1 MNVVDEPEYD
11 LRDEEGEI
19 VDVNESIPLKNGN

>member
-11 LRDEEGEI
+11 LRDEEGEL
-19 VDVNESIPLKNGN
+19 VDVAKSIPLNNWD